1 VTTPESEGV
10 SPLPPS
16 AKYVY
21 HVLENAED
29 GNLTRSELIE
39 ETELP
44 ERTVDDALQTLKN
57 REYVFTS
64 RKSTDLRQVVCR
76 ICENTDV

>member
-1 VTTPESEGV
+1 VTGSESEGV

-21 HVLENAED
+21 HVLENVED
-29 GNLTRSELIE
+29 GKLTRGELIE
-39 ETELP
+39 ATELP

-57 REYVFTS
+57 RDYVFTS

-76 ICENTDV
+76 IHEDTDI

>member
-1 VTTPESEGV
+1 VTGSESEGV

-21 HVLENAED
+21 YVLENAED
-29 GNLTRSELIE
+29 GKLTRSELIE

-44 ERTVDDALQTLKN
+44 ERTIDDALQTLKN
-57 REYVFTS
+57 RDYVFTS
-64 RKSTDLRQVVCR
+64 RKSTDMRQVVCR
-76 ICENTDV
+76 IREDTDI